1 MDLTETY
8 TKTERGNY
16 VLFQQ
21 VVGDLCVAVDIYNQA
36 NHVNFVPVRIFMMK
50 LIMQWAVIF
59 ITEKM

>member
-21 VVGDLCVAVDIYNQA
+21 VVDIYNQA

-50 LIMQWAVIF
+50 LIMQ
-59 ITEKM
+59 

>member
-1 MDLTETY
+1 MDLTETN

-50 LIMQWAVIF
+50 LIM
-59 ITEKM
+59 